1 MKKLILAF
9 IVLVASAAAGY
20 SLYRFT
26 DIFQKPEN
34 VVETVET
41 SEIELV
47 ETVEKQL
54 ILAHY
59 YWPLLSE
66 KVGKKWPVKWA
77 DIEQMLKSYKILIK
91 NNKKLATFWPV
102 GHFLPTFKNKSG
114 Q

>member
-47 ETVEKQL
+47 ETVEK
-54 ILAHY
+54 
-59 YWPLLSE
+59 
-66 KVGKKWPVKWA
+66 
-77 DIEQMLKSYKILIK
+77 
-91 NNKKLATFWPV
+91 
-102 GHFLPTFKNKSG
+102 
-114 Q
+114 